1 MIGSLTACPGLV
13 VPPAAQPQVAIV
25 RQASATVRQA
35 TPPRFVDDRG
45 DIFPTTDIIAGK
57 LDKYA
62 DILNSKMNMD
72 DLFGDDSSSSKR
84 GGGKRKKKKGKKRNK
99 QQRNQRKGGAGQSN
113 EGRND
118 GHGVQ
123 LRVRRPGAHCR

>member
-45 DIFPTTDIIAGK
+45 DIFPT
-57 LDKYA
+57 Y
-62 DILNSKMNMD
+62 
-72 DLFGDDSSSSKR
+72 
-84 GGGKRKKKKGKKRNK
+84 
-99 QQRNQRKGGAGQSN
+99 
-113 EGRND
+113 
-118 GHGVQ
+118 GH
-123 LRVRRPGAHCR
+123 HCRQTGQVC